1 MKSHHLSRFSVVC
14 ASVNVSEHVHVGRN
28 SGQQRRRLWRGL
40 QVGLEHLVH
49 EVHVAEVVAGSGV
62 VLHLERH
69 RRDLLHQVGPI
80 VVADG
85 HDDFINV

>member
-1 MKSHHLSRFSVVC
+1 M
-14 ASVNVSEHVHVGRN
+14 
-28 SGQQRRRLWRGL
+28 
-40 QVGLEHLVH
+40 QVGWNVFEMSVFVGVEHLVH

-85 HDDFINV
+85 HDDFVNV